1 MVSMA
6 SYYYYCITVIIITII
21 IMITSPLCPFALLAR
36 GISDVSPQK
45 MALRLGLK
53 EQKALDRRAPPAKAQ
68 LGQRPRGESSPGAKL
83 ERLWPEGGATP
94 SGGGWG
100 GWGVGPR

>member
-6 SYYYYCITVIIITII
+6 SYYYYCIIVIIITII
-21 IMITSPLCPFALLAR
+21 IIITSPLCPFALLAR

-53 EQKALDRRAPPAKAQ
+53 EQKALDRRALPAKAQ
-68 LGQRPRGESSPGAKL
+68 LGQRRRGESSPGAKL
-83 ERLWPEGGATP
+83 ERLWQEGGVTP
-94 SGGGWG
+94 SGGGWWG
-100 GWGVGPR
+100 GAAR

>member
-1 MVSMA
+1 MVSTA

-53 EQKALDRRAPPAKAQ
+53 AVDRRAPPAKAQ
-68 LGQRPRGESSPGAKL
+68 LGQRRRGESSPGAKL
-83 ERLWPEGGATP
+83 ERLWPEGGVTP

-100 GWGVGPR
+100 VGVGPR